1 MASARVRGQSSKRTL
16 FFEEPFNLLVFS
28 QSRLI
33 MDFRPEN
40 MAVCCDGTTIGLRKI
55 FMVVLLYSMMF
66 TKGKENFN
74 VN

>member
-1 MASARVRGQSSKRTL
+1 
-16 FFEEPFNLLVFS
+16 
-28 QSRLI
+28 

-40 MAVCCDGTTIGLRKI
+40 MAVCCDGTTVGLKKI